1 MKCSYCGNELPDN
14 ARFCRF
20 CGKKLSVWNGDHE
33 PVKAGSEE
41 PGRTKST
48 GSLWD
53 DFAVDDMD
61 KSWGNDRR
69 TSPSGNDWEKPSYD
83 PDPGRWGMEE
93 KKRKGERPDAGW
105 KAAGE
110 ENWKPAA
117 EDSWKPAEE
126 DNWKPA
132 GGNSPKK
139 GGGFLKFIIAGI
151 VLIALIA
158 AIIFGVK
165 KIQQRG
171 LPGGSSSGY
180 NPEPAV
186 EEPAVE
192 EPVDEEADDS
202 YEDESADSGG
212 QEESYEESEYNQG
225 TEYQEESY
233 NQYDQTVEETPYVP
247 AESAPSGGQTGY
259 ILSGSDSRYIS
270 SSELNGFTKDQCRL
284 ARNEIYARHGR
295 KFADQTLQQYFNNC
309 SWYRGTIEPD
319 SFNENSLNAYERAN
333 LDTIVA
339 FEISRGYRTQ

>member
-33 PVKAGSEE
+33 PADTGSEKT
-41 PGRTKST
+41 GSTRST

-61 KSWGNDRR
+61 KNWRNDRR
-69 TSPSGNDWEKPSYD
+69 TSSSGNDWEKTSYE

-93 KKRKGERPDAGW
+93 KKGRERPDAGW
-105 KAAGE
+105 KGAGND
-110 ENWKPAA
+110 NWEPAA
-117 EDSWKPAEE
+117 EDNWKPAEE
-126 DNWKPA
+126 DSWNAA
-132 GGNSPKK
+132 GGNGPKK

-151 VLIALIA
+151 ILIALII
-158 AIIFGVK
+158 AIAFGLQ
-165 KIQQRG
+165 KIREG
-171 LPGGSSSGY
+171 RFSGGSPSGY
-180 NPEPAV
+180 SP
-186 EEPAVE
+186 EPAVE
-192 EPVDEEADDS
+192 EPVDDGADDS
-202 YEDESADSGG
+202 YEDEDADYSDQGETYDEKVNVQESEN
-212 QEESYEESEYNQG
+212 QEE
-225 TEYQEESY
+225 TY

-247 AESAPSGGQTGY
+247 AESAPSGGQNGY

-270 SSELNGFTKDQCRL
+270 ASELNGFTKDQCRL

-295 KFADQTLQQYFNNC
+295 KFADQTLQQYFNSC
-309 SWYRGTIEPD
+309 SWYRGTIEPND
-319 SFNENSLNAYERAN
+319 FNENCLNAYERAN